1 MKLTKL
7 IREAFVRSAMN
18 DVPKGED
25 YEAQAHKLIVE
36 DSIEKL
42 PAKVR
47 ALARDKDLQHFLR
60 TNNQWLYDVSFGSLT
75 VFCGRGDSYAMSDA
89 VKAQVLGLDE
99 KKKAEDQA
107 RSELRQKLMGVAMSC
122 TTRKALVDM
131 LPEFEKYLPAD
142 EAAACRTVPVIANL
156 VADFSKAG
164 WPATK
169 ETKK

>member
-25 YEAQAHKLIVE
+25 YEAQAHKLIFE
-36 DSIEKL
+36 ESIEKL
-42 PAKVR
+42 PPKVR

-60 TNNQWLYDVSFGSLT
+60 TNSQYVYDASFSSVS
-75 VFCGRGDSYAMSDA
+75 VFCGRGDYYVIGDA
-89 VKAQVLGLDE
+89 VKAQVKELDA

-107 RSELRQKLMGVAMSC
+107 RFELKQKLMGVALSC

-142 EAAACRTVPVIANL
+142 DAAACRTVPVIANL

-164 WPATK
+164 WPVTK
-169 ETKK
+169 EVKK